1 MPRTRRGILAGLV
14 FVAFGGAFAVGALSY
29 PLGTT
34 ERMGPGFFP
43 LLLGVL
49 LAVVGVVLAVKPH
62 DADTEPMTRPSWRA
76 LVFLLGALL
85 VFGLT
90 IRGLGLMP
98 TVFVT
103 SLLAAFAS
111 RETGPLGALGMAVAL
126 TAISYAVFVVAL
138 QLPLPVL
145 GPWIPRV

>member
-1 MPRTRRGILAGLV
+1 MPRTRRGILAGLA
-14 FVAFGGAFAVGALSY
+14 FLAFGGAFAIGALSY

-43 LLLGVL
+43 LLLGAL
-49 LAVVGVVLAVKPH
+49 LAVAGVVLAVRPH
-62 DADTEPMTRPSWRA
+62 EADDEPMTRPSWRA
-76 LVFLLGALL
+76 LVFLLGGLL

-90 IRGLGLMP
+90 IRGLGLVP
-98 TVFVT
+98 SVFVT

-111 RETGPLGALGMAVAL
+111 RETGPVAALAMAAVL
-126 TAISYAVFVVAL
+126 TAVSYAVFVVAL

-145 GPWIPRV
+145 GPWIPRL